1 MSRLFLRP
9 AALAVLAAAALAG
22 PAAAHEYKLGG
33 LQIGHPWCRPSPPGA
48 PTGAGYL
55 TVTNTGKTADRLL
68 GGTAAFADRVEV
80 HEMSMDGQVMRMRK
94 LGDGAEIA
102 PGATLALKPGGLH
115 LMFIGLK
122 SPFVLGQKPE
132 YTLKF
137 AKAGEIKVACSVQA
151 PPAAPT
157 PGMEHMNHNMGG
169 Q

>member
-1 MSRLFLRP
+1 MIRVSLATL
-9 AALAVLAAAALAG
+9 ALVSAAALAG
-22 PAAAHEYKLGG
+22 PAAAHEYTLGD
-33 LQIGHPWCRPSPPGA
+33 LKIGHPWCRPSPPGA

>member
-1 MSRLFLRP
+1 MRHTFAL
-9 AALAVLAAAALAG
+9 AALTAVALSG
-22 PAAAHEYKLGG
+22 PAAAHEYNLGS

-68 GGTAAFADRVEV
+68 GGTASFADRVEV

-102 PGATLALKPGGLH
+102 PGATLTLKPGGFH

-122 SPFVLGQKPE
+122 QPLTLGAKPE
-132 YTLKF
+132 YSLKF
-137 AKAGEIKVACSVQA
+137 AKAGTIKVACNVQT
-151 PPAAPT
+151 PPAAPM
-157 PGMEHMNHNMGG
+157 PGMDHMNQGAGG

>member
-1 MSRLFLRP
+1 MRHTFAL
-9 AALAVLAAAALAG
+9 AALTAVALSG
-22 PAAAHEYKLGG
+22 PAAAHEYNLGS

-68 GGTAAFADRVEV
+68 GGTASFADRVEV

-102 PGATLALKPGGLH
+102 PGATLTLKPGGFH

-122 SPFVLGQKPE
+122 QPLTLGAKPE
-132 YTLKF
+132 YSLKF
-137 AKAGEIKVACSVQA
+137 AKAGTIKVACNVQT
-151 PPAAPT
+151 PPAAPM
-157 PGMEHMNHNMGG
+157 PGMDHMNHGAGG